1 MTVSLNVDNTIYMR
15 TIRHWH
21 AASEQWAGADCLLT
35 AMDNGWT
42 VDDSVYFQEFWHAGS
57 RLVTIYY
64 FELSR
69 DGETM
74 EMPVI
79 TNPYARRLLRL
90 LTTNLRPLEERDVI
104 RRRQR
109 ENEARG

>member
-1 MTVSLNVDNTIYMR
+1 MTVSTDPDNSIYLR

-21 AASEQWAGADCLLT
+21 PASEKWAGADCLLT
-35 AMDNGWT
+35 ALDSGWK
-42 VDDSVYFQEFWHAGS
+42 VDPTVYFQEFWHAGS

-64 FELSR
+64 LELTR
-69 DGETM
+69 NGETM

-79 TNPYARRLLRL
+79 TNPYARRLLRRL
-90 LTTNLRPLEERDVI
+90 KANLCPLEEREMI

-109 ENEARG
+109 ESETRG

>member
-1 MTVSLNVDNTIYMR
+1 MTISLDVDNSIYMR

-21 AASEQWAGADCLLT
+21 PLSEKWAGADCLLT
-35 AMDNGWT
+35 AIDNGWKVDPT
-42 VDDSVYFQEFWHAGS
+42 VYCQEFWHAGS

-64 FELSR
+64 FELTR

-109 ENEARG
+109 ENEPRD

>member
-1 MTVSLNVDNTIYMR
+1 MALALDVDNTIYMR

-21 AASEQWAGADCLLT
+21 AESEKWAGADCLLT
-35 AMDNGWT
+35 KLDDGWT
-42 VDDSVYFQEFWHAGS
+42 VDPTVYYQEFWHAGS

-64 FELSR
+64 FQLTR
-69 DGETM
+69 DGETL

-79 TNPYARRLLRL
+79 TNPYARRLLRR
-90 LTTNLRPLEERDVI
+90 LTQHLRPIEERDAI

-109 ENEARG
+109 ES